1 MKSFVIGAGVVG
13 LNIALEL
20 QARGYEVTL
29 IEARQADFDG
39 ASYGNAGHIATE
51 QVEPLASWATI
62 TSAPQR
68 LFPRGAL
75 DLPMSGIG
83 AWLPFSLRM
92 MRASSPQ
99 RFARGKAALSALL
112 TKAMPA
118 WRRRMKDLG
127 APDLLREDGHYIV
140 WETPQSAEA
149 GLARWMRADTGSA
162 VVRPLTPDELAR
174 LQSLTTRQL
183 FDGVR
188 FDGTGQIADTARLLS
203 AMKAAFVARGGV
215 WLAES
220 VALLHG
226 LEGGAGVRLSGGE
239 GLRADAVIVSA
250 GAGSKPLL
258 QGLGHKVPLIAER
271 GYHIQSAR
279 HGWPYGLPPVVF
291 EDRSLIVTGFESG
304 LRAASFVEFNRPDAP
319 PDPRK
324 WAKLRQHV
332 RELGLP
338 FGEADAEWMGARPT
352 LPDYLP
358 AIGRSM
364 RSKHIYYAFGHQHL
378 GLTLG
383 AVTGDL
389 VAEMVATG
397 AAPGNFNLERFR

>member
-1 MKSFVIGAGVVG
+1 MKSFVIGAGVMG

-29 IEARQADFDG
+29 IEARQGGFDG

-75 DLPMSGIG
+75 DLPLSGLG

-92 MRASSPQ
+92 MQAAAPQ
-99 RFARGKAALSALL
+99 RFARGKATLSALL
-112 TKAMPA
+112 AKAMPA
-118 WRRRMKDLG
+118 WRRRVADLG
-127 APDLLREDGHYIV
+127 APDLLREDGHSIV
-140 WETPQSAEA
+140 WETPQSAEI
-149 GLARWMRADTGSA
+149 GLARWIRADTAGA
-162 VVRPLTPDELAR
+162 VVRPLTADELAH
-174 LQSLTTRQL
+174 LQTLTTRQ
-183 FDGVR
+183 FFGGVR
-188 FDGTGQIADTARLLS
+188 FDGTGQIADNARLLN
-203 AMKAAFVARGGV
+203 AMKASFIARGGV

-220 VALLHG
+220 VVSLHDA
-226 LEGGAGVRLSGGE
+226 EGGAGIRLSGGE
-239 GLRADAVIVSA
+239 NLRADTVIVSA

-258 QGLGHKVPLIAER
+258 QALGHTVPLIAER
-271 GYHIQSAR
+271 GYHIQSAK
-279 HGWPYGLPPVVF
+279 HGWPCGLPPVVF

-358 AIGRSM
+358 AIGRST
-364 RSKHIYYAFGHQHL
+364 RAKHVYYAFGHQHL

-389 VAEMVATG
+389 VADMVATD
-397 AAPGNFNLERFR
+397 AAPENFNIERFR